1 MRRDRLGIIAFS
13 ILMIFSGLPAVV
25 FAQLPAPRL
34 DWVYP
39 PGGQAASSIEVT
51 VGGADLDEL
60 SALQFD
66 HPGIVAR
73 PKMTEASEFVPAT
86 AVANVFLVDIA
97 ADVPVGLY

>member
-13 ILMIFSGLPAVV
+13 ISMIVSSLPSVV

-39 PGGQAASSIEVT
+39 PGGQAASSVEVT

-60 SALQFD
+60 SA
-66 HPGIVAR
+66 
-73 PKMTEASEFVPAT
+73 
-86 AVANVFLVDIA
+86 
-97 ADVPVGLY
+97 